1 MVKMAK
7 EGLKLASVTT
17 AWSARIGS
25 TLVKPSVNIPKLA
38 KLKVRNMLYR
48 LSFISGEIQSV
59 SERLP
64 DNPGVGI
71 ASEEAPK
78 E

>member
-1 MVKMAK
+1 M
-7 EGLKLASVTT
+7 
-17 AWSARIGS
+17 
-25 TLVKPSVNIPKLA
+25 PVNIPI
-38 KLKVRNMLYR
+38 YR

-71 ASEEAPK
+71 ACEQAPEEWK
-78 E
+78 KNGLIVSI